1 MKKVMLLT
9 KSFVVL
15 SLLFCSI
22 GVFADIPKTIN
33 VQGKV
38 TNDSGGP
45 ITGTTAEVHLYI
57 SENGG
62 RYIPFDPVGGNPVK
76 LDSEGLYN
84 VDINLKDMNFYADK
98 EYKFKVE
105 VTADR
110 TTIRSD
116 EKLFASNPFAFYAS
130 SSTYALVL
138 DPINGKPLENE
149 NFYPITDHTYKIK
162 VGEADYAVSAS
173 SITTKGNQ
181 GQVWA
186 MKTDSTQNWMDVGD
200 LAIPLATTDKIGGIK
215 LATSGTGLVIDKS
228 GDLKDVLRINPN
240 NDAALRINSSNKLTL
255 DYGDGLKVTAAGN
268 IKKLV
273 LDYGEITADNET
285 KAVTGKAINAAL
297 SEKQAKL
304 TSSNV
309 TTSGEGN
316 VVDSVTASDGAITI
330 TKNTT
335 LGSGVLTIQKNG
347 TNVDTF
353 SANATGDKTI
363 NITVPTNNNQLDNGA
378 GYITGIT
385 STDVTTALGFTPYN
399 ATNPNGYI
407 SGITSTDVTTALGFT
422 PYNSTNPN
430 GYISG
435 ITSTDVTT
443 ALGFTPY
450 NSTNPNGYISGI
462 TSTDVTTALGFTP
475 YNSTNPDGYISGI
488 TSTDVTTALGFT
500 PYNSTNP
507 DGYISGITSG
517 DVTTAL
523 GFTPYNST
531 NPDGYITKS
540 VADLENYTLSD
551 DLAAVATT
559 GKYSDLTEKLS
570 AGSNIT
576 IQGSTISATNT
587 TYTGSDGI
595 AIDADNN
602 ITIKTDNKGVT
613 IDTNGNLMANIDDS
627 TIKMESDGKLKV
639 KELPSFNGQG
649 SPKNRVWGYANDS
662 LTSQDWLSIAAMGD
676 MSIQEGLSLDN
687 DNALR
692 VSTATGTGLVF
703 EGTGTN
709 AVLKIS
715 TGTGLA
721 IDSVTNTINVTAATA
736 DNIGGFKLASNDNK
750 DSGLKMESDILKVN
764 VGTGLTIDTG
774 DNTVKLTSATT
785 NGLGGFKLTNASDSG
800 LGMGNDG
807 VLKVNVGTGKGLE
820 IDSSNEVKVTSIG
833 VSTTTAEKPF
843 QRKTNGQ
850 DRHSGDY
857 YVWAYDYD
865 AGTQKWIKMR
875 YSEEYTWDAFRAGAD
890 LAEIYQSTEKLVPGD
905 IVSIDPAKDN
915 AIVKTKVAEDT
926 MVAGVIS
933 TEPGVLMNQDEKGY
947 KLALVG
953 KVPTKVCNEGGAIK
967 RGDLL
972 VSASIPGYAKK
983 AGDNP
988 KVGTVIGKALE
999 NSDSQKGT
1007 ILVLVNLQ

>member
-200 LAIPLATTDKIGGIK
+200 LAIPVATTDKIGGIK
-215 LATSGTGLVIDKS
+215 LAGSSTGLVIDKS

-255 DYGDGLKVTAAGN
+255 DYGDGLKVTTVGN

-422 PYNSTNPN
+422 PYNSTNP
-430 GYISG
+430 
-435 ITSTDVTT
+435 
-443 ALGFTPY
+443 
-450 NSTNPNGYISGI
+450 
-462 TSTDVTTALGFTP
+462 
-475 YNSTNPDGYISGI
+475 DGYISGI
-488 TSTDVTTALGFT
+488 TST
-500 PYNSTNP
+500 
-507 DGYISGITSG
+507 

-540 VADLENYTLSD
+540 VADLENYTLSN

-595 AIDADNN
+595 DINSSNN
-602 ITIKTDNKGVT
+602 ITIKTDNKGVI
-613 IDTNGNLMANIDDS
+613 IDNSGNLMAYVDGS
-627 TIKMESDGKLKV
+627 TIQINGTSGKLEV
-639 KELPSFNGQG
+639 NELPKYNGQE
-649 SPKNRVWGYANDS
+649 SPKNKVWGYANENMDS
-662 LTSQDWLSIAAMGD
+662 QGWLSLGIGTFFAK
-676 MSIQEGLSLDN
+676 EGLKFDGQDLK
-687 DNALR
+687 

-703 EGTGTN
+703 NGTGEN
-709 AVLKIS
+709 VSLKVS

-721 IDSVTNTINVTAATA
+721 IDGSNNLVVTAATD
-736 DNIGGFKLASNDNK
+736 DNIGGFKLASSSAK

-785 NGLGGFKLTNASDSG
+785 NGLGGFKLTSTNDSG
-800 LGMGNDG
+800 LKMESDILKVNVGTGLTIDTGDNTVKLTSATTNGLGGFKLTSNKDSGLTMDNDG
-807 VLKVNVGTGKGLE
+807 VLKVNVGTGNGLQIDDTNVIKVMK
-820 IDSSNEVKVTSIG
+820 IDSTGNTGLKNDNTIKIWADGS
-833 VSTTTAEKPF
+833 
-843 QRKTNGQ
+843 NGQ
-850 DRHSGDY
+850 G
-857 YVWAYDYD
+857 W
-865 AGTQKWIKMR
+865 
-875 YSEEYTWDAFRAGAD
+875 YTLTKVNNYWNSNLSGAD

-905 IVSIDPAKDN
+905 VVSIDPAKDN

>member
-200 LAIPLATTDKIGGIK
+200 LAIPVATTDKIGGIK
-215 LATSGTGLVIDKS
+215 LAGSSTGLVIDKS

-255 DYGDGLKVTAAGN
+255 DYGDGLKVTTAGN

-285 KAVTGKAINAAL
+285 KAVTGKAIKTEL
-297 SEKQAKL
+297 DKKQDNID
-304 TSSNV
+304 SSNKLEV
-309 TTSGEGN
+309 
-316 VVDSVTASDGAITI
+316 A
-330 TKNTT
+330 
-335 LGSGVLTIQKNG
+335 
-347 TNVDTF
+347 
-353 SANATGDKTI
+353 
-363 NITVPTNNNQLDNGA
+363 
-378 GYITGIT
+378 
-385 STDVTTALGFTPYN
+385 
-399 ATNPNGYI
+399 YI
-407 SGITSTDVTTALGFT
+407 SGL
-422 PYNSTNPN
+422 
-430 GYISG
+430 
-435 ITSTDVTT
+435 
-443 ALGFTPY
+443 
-450 NSTNPNGYISGI
+450 
-462 TSTDVTTALGFTP
+462 
-475 YNSTNPDGYISGI
+475 
-488 TSTDVTTALGFT
+488 
-500 PYNSTNP
+500 
-507 DGYISGITSG
+507 
-517 DVTTAL
+517 
-523 GFTPYNST
+523 
-531 NPDGYITKS
+531 
-540 VADLENYTLSD
+540 AD
-551 DLAAVATT
+551 VATT
-559 GKYSDLTEKLS
+559 GKYSDLTEKLTQ
-570 AGSNIT
+570 GENIT
-576 IQGSTISATNT
+576 INGTTISAKDTTYTGSDGITLTGTNFTNSGVRSVATGTADGTISVNTNGTTENVEVKGLKTVATTGKYSDLTEKLTQGENITINGTTISATNT
-587 TYTGSDGI
+587 TYTGNGGIDIDGN
-595 AIDADNN
+595 NN
-602 ITIKTDNKGVT
+602 ITIKTDSKGVKIDDNYGLMIKTDNKGVK
-613 IDTNGNLMANIDDS
+613 IDDNGNLMAYVDES
-627 TIKMESDGKLKV
+627 TIQINGVSGKLEV
-639 KELPSFNGQG
+639 KELPKYNGQES
-649 SPKNRVWGYANDS
+649 SPKNKVWGYANDS
-662 LTSQDWLSIAAMGD
+662 MDSQGWLSLGIGTFLA
-676 MSIQEGLSLDN
+676 QEGLTLDGQN
-687 DNALR
+687 LKI
-692 VSTATGTGLVF
+692 STATGTGLIF
-703 EGTGTN
+703 SDTTTN

-715 TGTGLA
+715 TGTGLD
-721 IDSVTNTINVTAATA
+721 IDENNNVIVTAATA
-736 DNIGGFKLASNDNK
+736 GNIGGFKLASNDNK

-764 VGTGLTIDTG
+764 VGTGLAIDTET
-774 DNTVKLTSATT
+774 NTVNVTTAPYAQQIVNTST
-785 NGLGGFKLTNASDSG
+785 
-800 LGMGNDG
+800 
-807 VLKVNVGTGKGLE
+807 
-820 IDSSNEVKVTSIG
+820 VTSNNGTIQLWAKNPNTNEQGWYTITLVSSDVVVG
-833 VSTTTAEKPF
+833 VSTS
-843 QRKTNGQ
+843 TNYVTGWYGNG
-850 DRHSGDY
+850 SGDY
-857 YVWAYDYD
+857 VNKVTTDIRTVSYL
-865 AGTQKWIKMR
+865 
-875 YSEEYTWDAFRAGAD
+875 SGAD

-905 IVSIDPAKDN
+905 VVSIDPAKDN

-988 KVGTVIGKALE
+988 KIGTVIGKALE

>member
-200 LAIPLATTDKIGGIK
+200 LAIPVATTDKIGGIK
-215 LATSGTGLVIDKS
+215 LAGSSTGLVIDKS

-255 DYGDGLKVTAAGN
+255 DYGDGLKVTTVGN

-450 NSTNPNGYISGI
+450 NSTNP
-462 TSTDVTTALGFTP
+462 
-475 YNSTNPDGYISGI
+475 DGYISGI
-488 TSTDVTTALGFT
+488 TST
-500 PYNSTNP
+500 
-507 DGYISGITSG
+507 

-540 VADLENYTLSD
+540 VADLENYTLSN

-595 AIDADNN
+595 DINSSNN
-602 ITIKTDNKGVT
+602 ITIKTDNKGVI
-613 IDTNGNLMANIDDS
+613 IDNSGNLMAYVDGS
-627 TIKMESDGKLKV
+627 TIQINGTSGKLEV
-639 KELPSFNGQG
+639 NELPKYNGQE
-649 SPKNRVWGYANDS
+649 SPKNKVWGYANENMDS
-662 LTSQDWLSIAAMGD
+662 QGWLSLGIGTFFAK
-676 MSIQEGLSLDN
+676 EGLKFDGQDLK
-687 DNALR
+687 

-703 EGTGTN
+703 NGTGEN
-709 AVLKIS
+709 VSLKVS

-721 IDSVTNTINVTAATA
+721 IDGSNNLVVTAATD
-736 DNIGGFKLASNDNK
+736 DNIGGFKLASSSAK

-785 NGLGGFKLTNASDSG
+785 NGLGGFKLTSTNDSG
-800 LGMGNDG
+800 LKMESDILKVNVGTGLTIDTGDNTVKLTSATTNGLGGFKLTSNKDSGLTMDNDG
-807 VLKVNVGTGKGLE
+807 VLKVNVGTGNGLQIDDTNVIKVMK
-820 IDSSNEVKVTSIG
+820 IDSTGNTGLKNDNTIKIWADGS
-833 VSTTTAEKPF
+833 
-843 QRKTNGQ
+843 NGQ
-850 DRHSGDY
+850 G
-857 YVWAYDYD
+857 W
-865 AGTQKWIKMR
+865 
-875 YSEEYTWDAFRAGAD
+875 YTLTKVNNYWNSNLSGAD

-905 IVSIDPAKDN
+905 VVSIDPAKDN